1 MYRTLMAAA
10 ALLVVLA
17 AGAAGAAGAADGTP
31 TLADVQP
38 SIDALNAA
46 FVKADA
52 AAIKMYMTQ
61 DHVAITP
68 YYGGPLK
75 LEDQIASLA
84 NMKLAKY
91 EAGKMQL
98 TVLEKNV
105 IVLSYPVSMSGTY
118 QGKEVPRKLYASSV
132 WVLHGGKWREAYY
145 QETALEAK

>member
-1 MYRTLMAAA
+1 MVRTLIAAA
-10 ALLVVLA
+10 ALLVLSACGSARA
-17 AGAAGAAGAADGTP
+17 AEGAP

-38 SIDALNAA
+38 SIDALNEA

-52 AAIKMYMTQ
+52 AAIKMYMTP

-132 WVLHGGKWREAYY
+132 WVLHGEKWREAYY